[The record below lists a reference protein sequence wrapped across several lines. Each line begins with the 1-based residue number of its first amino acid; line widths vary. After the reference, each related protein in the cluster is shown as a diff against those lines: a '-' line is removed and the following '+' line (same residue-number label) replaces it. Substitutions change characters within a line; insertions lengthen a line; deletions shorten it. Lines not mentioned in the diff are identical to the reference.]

1 MFDVFLSASIPD
13 KDRDPKYYETADF
26 VAIRDAVIAIA
37 TVVVPEYRLVWGGHP
52 AITPLIRTV
61 YEEILDTQREG
72 KLSAEEFKKEIKS
85 HVLLYQSRFFEKQF
99 PKDNGV
105 FEKVSL
111 IESESDKDTSL
122 ARMRKCMFATE
133 GEDEIKKDYIAAFFI
148 GGMDGVEK
156 EFQLFCD
163 ANPSCSVF
171 PIASTGAAAKL
182 IYDGLYENS
191 NTYIDETAEA
201 LKQDRAYISLFRKL
215 LEKAKE
221 SKR

>member
-61 YEEILDTQREG
+61 YEEILEAQHDG
-72 KLSAEEFKKEIKS
+72 ALSDEEFKKEIKS
-85 HVLLYQSRFFEKQF
+85 HVLLYQSRFFEKYF
-99 PKDNGV
+99 PEDNGV
-105 FEKVSL
+105 FESVKLIAANKDRESSL
-111 IESESDKDTSL
+111 SDMRDAMLKDKNYL
-122 ARMRKCMFATE
+122 
-133 GEDEIKKDYIAAFFI
+133 AAFFI
-148 GGMDGVEK
+148 GGMEGVEE
-156 EFQLFCD
+156 EFELFRKY
-163 ANPSCSVF
+163 NPSCPVF
-171 PIASTGAAAKL
+171 PVASTGAAAGL
-182 IYDGLYENS
+182 IYDFLYEKS
-191 NTYIDETAEA
+191 DTYTEETAEA